1 LERRLKRQRPER
13 FGDFAILFGVH
24 VHAANMNKTRKDSTS
39 NAFQLVLDR
48 DLVLLCPLPRSGLLA
63 PLRRP
68 NLRYAAKAD
77 KDKNRGNTDR
87 VAPENQ
93 EYLNRD
99 RRQAVAVVV
108 IFSYPPEIMAV
119 SDRIPV
125 VKRGRVV
132 EEMMASDAS
141 EEKIMFAAVH

>member
-1 LERRLKRQRPER
+1 MNETPE
-13 FGDFAILFGVH
+13 
-24 VHAANMNKTRKDSTS
+24 NSTS
-39 NAFQLVLDR
+39 NTFWPVLDR
-48 DLVLLCPLPRSGLLA
+48 DPVLLAS
-63 PLRRP
+63 LRRRH
-68 NLRYAAKAD
+68 LRYAAKAD
-77 KDKNRGNTDR
+77 KDENQDNIDR

-93 EYLNRD
+93 EYQDKD

-108 IFSYPPEIMAV
+108 ISSYLPEIMAV
-119 SDRIPV
+119 SDRILV